1 MCDDRLSLEV
11 VVRLFLI
18 VRTQIRRFFVLFL
31 FWDRL
36 VEVFV
41 LVFRL
46 GLMICVEVRLD
57 VVENDVSLL
66 KN

>member
-11 VVRLFLI
+11 VVRLFLT